1 MRREFGFIALAA
13 ALLGVSASP
22 LSAQQGFALKGFY
35 ILNATTAEEGSR
47 ENELPTEDGYGLGVE
62 MVLPFGLG
70 LGVSGYTAGE
80 TDEFDMETT
89 ELTVIGEANYF
100 LDLPLLPVS
109 PYAGV
114 HAGLGV
120 LAREDLRN
128 PSQEIDIEDKTRSQ
142 LGFQVG
148 VRFQPISL
156 FGVDAQWRRMS
167 TSATENQGG
176 RLERD
181 QFLIG
186 ITLF

>member
-1 MRREFGFIALAA
+1 MRREFGGTLLAL
-13 ALLGVSASP
+13 ALLGLSGSP
-22 LSAQQGFALKGFY
+22 LSAQDGFALKGFY
-35 ILNATTAEEGSR
+35 IFNSTTAEEGAR
-47 ENELPTEDGYGLGVE
+47 ADELPTEDGYGLGLE

-80 TDEFDMETT
+80 TDEFDTETT
-89 ELTVIGEANYF
+89 ELTVIADANYF
-100 LDLPLLPVS
+100 LDLPVLPVS

-120 LAREDLRN
+120 LAREDLTD
-128 PSQEIDIEDKTRSQ
+128 PSREIDIEDKTRSQ

-156 FGVDAQWRRMS
+156 IGIDAQWRRMS
-167 TSATENQGG
+167 TSASQNQDG

-186 ITLF
+186 VTLF